1 MKVRILVVD
10 DEEEIREMV
19 RRHFRFL
26 GFHVDTAKNGR
37 DALAVMQGQRYDI
50 VISDIMM
57 PEMLGTDMLREIRK
71 QYPMTHVI
79 MMTGYVT
86 LDNALTCMRLGADT
100 LVLKPLEDLGE
111 LEAAVERSVAAVSRW
126 LTLLKKL
133 QDMKPANA

>member
-10 DEEEIREMV
+10 DEQEIREMV
-19 RRHFRFL
+19 QRHFRFL
-26 GFHVDTAKNGR
+26 GFHVDTAENGL
-37 DALAVMQGQRYDI
+37 DALRIMQGKRYDI

-79 MMTGYVT
+79 MVTGYVT

-100 LVLKPLEDLGE
+100 LILKPLEDLGE
-111 LEAAVERSVAAVSRW
+111 LEAAVERSVAAVARW
-126 LTLLKKL
+126 LNLLKKL
-133 QDMKPANA
+133 QEMKPANT

>member
-26 GFHVDTAKNGR
+26 GFHVDTAENGR
-37 DALAVMQGQRYDI
+37 AALAIMQEQRYDI

-57 PEMLGTDMLREIRK
+57 PEMTGTDMLREIRK

-86 LDNALTCMRLGADT
+86 LDNALTCMRLGSDT
-100 LVLKPLEDLGE
+100 LILKPLEDLGE
-111 LEAAVERSVAAVSRW
+111 LEGAVERAVAAVSRW
-126 LTLLKKL
+126 LTLLRKL
-133 QDMKPANA
+133 QEMKPANT

>member
-10 DEEEIREMV
+10 DEQEIREMV

-26 GFHVDTAKNGR
+26 GFHVDVADNGR
-37 DALAVMQGQRYDI
+37 AALETMSGQRYDI

-57 PEMLGTDMLREIRK
+57 PEMTGTDMLREVRK

-111 LEAAVERSVAAVSRW
+111 LEAAVERAVDAVSRW
-126 LTLLKKL
+126 LTLLRKL
-133 QDMKPANA
+133 QELKPANA